1 MTHVMS
7 DIHGNLDR
15 YRSVMSKINLAEEDH
30 LYVLGDVIDR
40 YPFGIEILLELMEM
54 KNATVLLGNHEL
66 MMIKAIQGSIQYNP
80 MEVWNRN
87 GGRFTRM
94 EFLNQPEKTQ
104 KRILDYLT
112 SLPLTA
118 EVEAGGKQ
126 YLLVHGAPPEL
137 HGKIPAKYM
146 DKKEFS
152 VWTRL
157 GEDDL
162 MPEGKTVIF
171 GHTPTEYY
179 QEGVPLRIW
188 HGGDKIGIDCGAGHG
203 HPVCRLA
210 CIRLDDMVEYY
221 SD

>member
-1 MTHVMS
+1 MVYVMS
-7 DIHGNLDR
+7 DIHGNRDR
-15 YRSVMSKINLAEEDH
+15 YRSVMSKIHLTAEDR

-40 YPFGIEILLELMEM
+40 YPHGIEILLELMGME
-54 KNATVLLGNHEL
+54 NATVLLGNHEL
-66 MMIKAIQGSIQYNP
+66 MMINAIRGSIKYNP
-80 MEVWNRN
+80 MGIWNRN
-87 GGRFTRM
+87 GGMFTRM
-94 EFLNQPEKTQ
+94 EFRNQSAETQ
-104 KRILDYLT
+104 KKILSYLS

-118 EVEAGGKQ
+118 EVTVGEKE

-137 HGKIPAKYM
+137 HSKVPSQYI
-146 DKKEFS
+146 DVKEFS

-157 GEDDL
+157 YADD
-162 MPEGKTVIF
+162 PVPKGKTVIF

-188 HGGDKIGIDCGAGHG
+188 YGKDKIGIDCGAGHS
-203 HPVCRLA
+203 HPNCRLA